1 MKYKLLLT
9 LISVALFSQSVLAA
23 KGGNKPDPQQNIPE
37 PGQAVIVD
45 ANGTMIGDVQTNV
58 GGEGDARVYFEVNEK
73 FYATYFYNRDG
84 SEGYSIESIGG
95 GWVYHD
101 LPGCAGNVY
110 TEGSSEVYLGY
121 ESTIGPINGMF
132 HISDGDS
139 QTVEVLSV
147 WSESG
152 FTCDY
157 FDNITCDEPYPY
169 LFNCVNVLDV
179 QPEPLV
185 LDNLFLAVPIGI
197 DMSIYTKPYRL
208 KLTPPN

>member
-9 LISVALFSQSVLAA
+9 LISVALFSQSILAA
-23 KGGNKPDPQQNIPE
+23 KGGNKPVPQQQIPE

-58 GGEGDARVYFEVNEK
+58 GGSDGSKVYFEVNEK
-73 FYATYFYNRDG
+73 FYVTSFYNGDI
-84 SEGYSIESIGG
+84 EGYLIESNG
-95 GWVYHD
+95 GWFYHD
-101 LPGCAGNVY
+101 LPGCAGNGY
-110 TEGSSEVYLGY
+110 TESSSYASLGY
-121 ESTIGPINGMF
+121 ESTIGPKNGMF
-132 HISDGDS
+132 YISDGDS

-169 LFNCVNVLDV
+169 RFNCVNVLDV

-185 LDNLFLAVPIGI
+185 LDDLFLAVPVIGI
-197 DMSIYTKPYRL
+197 DMNIYTKPYRL